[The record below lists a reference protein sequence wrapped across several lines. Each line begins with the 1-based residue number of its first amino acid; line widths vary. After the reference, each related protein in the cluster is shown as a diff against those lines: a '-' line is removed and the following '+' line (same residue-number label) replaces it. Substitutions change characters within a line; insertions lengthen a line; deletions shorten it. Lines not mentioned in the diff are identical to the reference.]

1 MSECEETNRLG
12 AYHDGELTPPESAE
26 LEAHIRQCPLCAAEL
41 ERLRELSRAIG
52 AWAPPEMPS
61 ASVQRLHRVIDRL
74 PSVGIRRLA
83 GALAAIAATIL
94 VICTV
99 GLSWRTPAAAPTRS
113 VAIEEW
119 ETAAVAQP
127 GTLVTT
133 VDSGELLARWMIR
146 DLGQEGQE

>member
-1 MSECEETNRLG
+1 MNECDHASRLS

-26 LEAHIRQCPLCAAEL
+26 LEAHLRQCPQCAPEL
-41 ERLRELSRAIG
+41 ERLRGLSRALG
-52 AWAPPEMPS
+52 SLVPPAMPA

-74 PSVGIRRLA
+74 PSVGLRRLA
-83 GALAAIAATIL
+83 EALAAVAATIL
-94 VICTV
+94 LICTV
-99 GLSWRTPAAAPTRS
+99 GLSWRTSAAAPARS

-127 GTLVTT
+127 SVLMTT
-133 VDSGELLARWMIR
+133 ADSRELLARWMVR